1 MVINKTLSA
10 AQESELK
17 FLRNQVDGRM
27 NASLERYPHSNTAQ
41 DLDRAR
47 RELQSFVETLRR
59 DGFNI

>member
-1 MVINKTLSA
+1 MMNKVLNP
-10 AQESELK
+10 AQQSELT

-27 NASLERYPHSNTAQ
+27 NASLTLYPHSNTAQ

-59 DGFNI
+59 DGYDI

>member
-1 MVINKTLSA
+1 MVINKTLST

-17 FLRNQVDGRM
+17 FLRNQVDGRI
-27 NASLERYPHSNTAQ
+27 NASLGKEPSSNITQ

-47 RELQSFVETLRR
+47 RELQSFVEMLRR

>member
-1 MVINKTLSA
+1 MVINKTLNA

-17 FLRNQVDGRM
+17 FLRNQVDGRI
-27 NASLERYPHSNTAQ
+27 NASLSREPHSNTKQ

-47 RELQSFVETLRR
+47 RELQIFVETLRR

>member
-1 MVINKTLSA
+1 MMVNKNLNT

-17 FLRNQVDGRM
+17 FLRNQVDGRI
-27 NASLERYPHSNTAQ
+27 NASLGKELSSNITQ

-47 RELQSFVETLRR
+47 RELQSFVEMLRR

>member
-1 MVINKTLSA
+1 MINKLLNP
-10 AQESELK
+10 AQQSELT

-27 NASLERYPHSNTAQ
+27 NASLTLYPHSNTAQ

-59 DGFNI
+59 DGYDI

>member
-1 MVINKTLSA
+1 MTNKLLNP
-10 AQESELK
+10 AQQSELT

-27 NASLERYPHSNTAQ
+27 NASLTLYPHSNTAQ

-59 DGFNI
+59 DGYDI